1 MRVLIAY
8 DGSECA
14 DAAVVNLRKA
24 GIPNDA
30 EVLLVYVIDIGPST
44 SIVPELP
51 TGIGKQP
58 SKSDLREAKV
68 ATHDAFRW
76 IELNFPGWRATREF
90 LLGAPAE
97 VILEKAHSWH
107 PDLIVVGSH
116 GRSLPGRVLLGSVS
130 LKVTHEAPCSVRVV
144 RSGSVGKA
152 PIRIVAGI
160 DGSIQARAVIE
171 ELSRRV
177 WPKETEVRIVSVV
190 ESMIPVVV
198 ALQPAVGSEGTILAI
213 QDSIQRQ
220 RDRFQEIAAESHGSL
235 ESAGLIVSEA
245 LVEGNPK
252 HELLAEAKR
261 WNADTIFVGDRGMG
275 RLEELLLGS
284 ISSSVLKHA
293 SCAVEI
299 VRRAS

>member
-1 MRVLIAY
+1 MRVLIAH

-14 DAAVVNLRKA
+14 DAAVVNLRRA
-24 GIPNDA
+24 GIPSDA
-30 EVLLVYVIDIGPST
+30 EVLLISVVDIGASK
-44 SIVPELP
+44 SMGPELQP
-51 TGIGKQP
+51 GVANQP
-58 SKSDLREAKV
+58 SKSDLREAKA

-90 LLGAPAE
+90 LWGPPAA
-97 VILEKAHSWH
+97 VILEKAHSWR

-130 LKVTHEAPCSVRVV
+130 LKVAHEAPCSVRVV
-144 RSGSVGKA
+144 RPGAGSKG

-160 DGSIQARAVIE
+160 DGSIQARAVID

-190 ESMIPVVV
+190 ESVVPVVGT
-198 ALQPAVGSEGTILAI
+198 LQPVVGSEDTLLAL

-220 RDRFQEIAAESHGSL
+220 RDRFQETAVETHGRL
-235 ESAGLIVSEA
+235 ERTGLIVSESV
-245 LVEGNPK
+245 VEGNPP

-261 WNADTIFVGDRGMG
+261 WNADTIFAGARGMG

-284 ISSSVLKHA
+284 VSTSILKHA
-293 SCAVEI
+293 PCAVEI
-299 VRRAS
+299 VRRAC